1 MASNFLHNLYM
12 LYVTNTISSWLQWD
26 LMTLIDPP
34 QSLAYL
40 IYLGYTGDPATA
52 FCVTRKRS
60 LDFKKQHT
68 QRHVFQCFVFWPQKF
83 WQICIVDFIC
93 GKVHHFINFFSF
105 SDFLT
110 LFYHLF
116 INISLNLLAALS
128 KANIT

>member
-68 QRHVFQCFVFWPQKF
+68 QRHVFQCFVFGPKNSGKSALLTSF
-83 WQICIVDFIC
+83 VGRFI
-93 GKVHHFINFFSF
+93 ILSTFFL
-105 SDFLT
+105 FLT
-110 LFYHLF
+110 F
-116 INISLNLLAALS
+116 
-128 KANIT
+128 